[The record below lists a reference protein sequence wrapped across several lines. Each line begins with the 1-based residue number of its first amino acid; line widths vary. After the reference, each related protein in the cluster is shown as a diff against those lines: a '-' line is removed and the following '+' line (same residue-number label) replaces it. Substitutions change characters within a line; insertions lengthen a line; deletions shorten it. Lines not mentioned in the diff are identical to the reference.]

1 MTITELLLSN
11 PGVELTLAYNETL
24 CVFSIKAEKG
34 IATANTTVKKWMA
47 GAAPGHIEEAIKRAM
62 EAVR

>member
-1 MTITELLLSN
+1 MTITELLAAN

-24 CVFSIKAEKG
+24 GVFSVKANRNGFVVLVSWKSNEPYSLE
-34 IATANTTVKKWMA
+34 N
-47 GAAPGHIEEAIKRAM
+47 EIKRAM

>member
-1 MTITELLLSN
+1 MTLTELLTQN

-24 CVFSIKAEKG
+24 GVFSVKARN
-34 IATANTTVKKWMA
+34 ISVTFNTVTLKRIEDKE
-47 GAAPGHIEEAIKRAM
+47 PGSFEEAIKRAM